1 MEAYKEMQNN
11 LDYLG
16 IDIEGINNAVNATE
30 NIIGCDTVDYDI
42 DVFNENVRANIDEII
57 NAVSANESVLDKL
70 TDIIISSY
78 YNEAAYVLE
87 EYAKSSGLEDVSFQA
102 ENKREYGKYQ
112 ISAVVD
118 GEIKPITSG
127 DEIEELFE
135 YLETERDLETK
146 KATDI
151 EQEITADSIIDIE
164 NDIQINDD
172 YNKLDVYVVMD
183 DQTLDTLMKRADMY
197 EKSGY
202 KDFDE
207 IIGSSAIVN
216 LYFVADEKGVDI
228 VLTIDDGEKYHDV
241 TFSEHPD
248 ENEFPLSHDESEMI
262 REKLEHFLG
271 KSAVEY
277 LKAVKWE
284 DMDIADIKQLTA
296 KDITP
301 EDITA
306 MQEARYKFTDV
317 YDYAKSRNL
326 LLGELMGVDAIYD
339 NRLITYHAEARDDY
353 GKMYD
358 IDEDTIQELE
368 NNILMIDESVAAE
381 IESKYHLVVI
391 SREPGEEVL
400 VPVVI
405 RTEDKT
411 LLPFSQMLEEAK
423 ALIPEKLE
431 GYATPISETEDLPI
445 EVKTMDKLSMLYDL
459 ANDELDMLYD
469 LAERDKLYDLADA
482 EFAGKIKRTNSMES
496 DFLDIMRYMGV
507 DLERINEAFHRAE
520 SIVTEGIGNEEDKR
534 YQCEVLHGNVRD
546 RFSETLQESVYSISK
561 DSIADGLITQAF
573 VDSYLNEA
581 KTMVAEREQP
591 KNEPP
596 KSKKEK
602 PSIELN

>member
-102 ENKREYGKYQ
+102 ENKKEYGKYQ

-127 DEIEELFE
+127 DELDELFE
-135 YLETERDLETK
+135 YLETERDAETK

-216 LYFVADEKGVDI
+216 SYFVADEKGVDI
-228 VLTIDDGEKYHDV
+228 VLTLDDGERYHDA

-248 ENEFPLSHDESEMI
+248 ENEFPLSHDESGMI
-262 REKLEHFLG
+262 KEKLEHFLG
-271 KSAVEY
+271 RPVVEY

-284 DMDIADIKQLTA
+284 EIERA
-296 KDITP
+296 
-301 EDITA
+301 
-306 MQEARYKFTDV
+306 
-317 YDYAKSRNL
+317 N
-326 LLGELMGVDAIYD
+326 
-339 NRLITYHAEARDDY
+339 
-353 GKMYD
+353 KM
-358 IDEDTIQELE
+358 E
-368 NNILMIDESVAAE
+368 NN
-381 IESKYHLVVI
+381 
-391 SREPGEEVL
+391 
-400 VPVVI
+400 
-405 RTEDKT
+405 
-411 LLPFSQMLEEAK
+411 
-423 ALIPEKLE
+423 
-431 GYATPISETEDLPI
+431 
-445 EVKTMDKLSMLYDL
+445 
-459 ANDELDMLYD
+459 
-469 LAERDKLYDLADA
+469 
-482 EFAGKIKRTNSMES
+482 
-496 DFLDIMRYMGV
+496 FLDIMRYMGV

-520 SIVTEGIGNEEDKR
+520 NIVTEGIGNEEDKR

-546 RFSETLQESVYSISK
+546 RISETLQESAYSISK

-581 KTMVAEREQP
+581 QTMVAEREQP

-596 KSKKEK
+596 KPKKEK
-602 PSIELN
+602 PSIELD

>member
-1 MEAYKEMQNN
+1 MNENSKNWTNYGDVNFLDEGGVQIRATDREDIYDAIIVIPNPENENTVFAGHLTIDISDYRKNAHAEQIATESFGADYTDEQLAVVVAENEGLPELGATAFNDNSSLAAYAMSWEAFEIDKAELEPM
-11 LDYLG
+11 LIELG
-16 IDIEGINNAVNATE
+16 IDI
-30 NIIGCDTVDYDI
+30 
-42 DVFNENVRANIDEII
+42 DVQYN
-57 NAVSANESVLDKL
+57 
-70 TDIIISSY
+70 SS
-78 YNEAAYVLE
+78 EKE
-87 EYAKSSGLEDVSFQA
+87 
-102 ENKREYGKYQ
+102 
-112 ISAVVD
+112 
-118 GEIKPITSG
+118 
-127 DEIEELFE
+127 
-135 YLETERDLETK
+135 
-146 KATDI
+146 
-151 EQEITADSIIDIE
+151 EITADSIIDIE

-183 DQTLDTLMKRADMY
+183 DQTLDRLMKRADMY

-228 VLTIDDGEKYHDV
+228 VLTLDDGEKYHDV

-277 LKAVKWE
+277 LKAEKWK
-284 DMDIADIKQLTA
+284 DMDTSDIKQLTA

-306 MQEARYKFTDV
+306 MQEAGYKFTDV

-326 LLGELMGVDAIYD
+326 LLGELMGVKAIYD
-339 NRLITYHAEARDDY
+339 NRLITYHAEAKDDY

-368 NNILMIDESVAAE
+368 NNILMIDELVAAE
-381 IESKYHLVVI
+381 TESKYHLVVI
-391 SREPGEEVL
+391 SRDPGEEVL

-411 LLPFSQMLEEAK
+411 LLPFSQMLEEVK

-431 GYATPISETEDLPI
+431 GYATPISETEDLPV

-459 ANDELDMLYD
+459 ANDELDMLYA

-482 EFAGKIKRTNSMES
+482 EFAGTIRRTNGMES

-520 SIVTEGIGNEEDKR
+520 SIVTEGIGSEEDKR

-546 RFSETLQESVYSISK
+546 RFSETLQESVHSISK

-573 VDSYLNEA
+573 VDSYFNEA
-581 KTMVAEREQP
+581 KTMAAEREP
-591 KNEPP
+591 SKP
-596 KSKKEK
+596 KKEK

>member
-172 YNKLDVYVVMD
+172 YNKLDVYVAMD

-207 IIGSSAIVN
+207 IIVN
-216 LYFVADEKGVDI
+216 SYFVADEKGVDI
-228 VLTIDDGEKYHDV
+228 VLTLDDGERYHDA

-262 REKLEHFLG
+262 KEKLEHFLG
-271 KSAVEY
+271 RPVVEY

-306 MQEARYKFTDV
+306 MQEAGYEFTDV
-317 YDYAKSRNL
+317 YDYAKSRGMS
-326 LLGELMGVDAIYD
+326 LGELMGVDVIYD
-339 NRLITYHAEARDDY
+339 NRLVTYDAEARDDY
-353 GKMYD
+353 GRMHD
-358 IDEDTIQELE
+358 VDEDTVQELE
-368 NNILMIDESVAAE
+368 DNILMIDESIAAE
-381 IESKYHLVVI
+381 IESKYHLAVI
-391 SREPGEEVL
+391 NKESGEEVL

-411 LLPFSQMLEEAK
+411 LLSFSQMLEEAK

-445 EVKTMDKLSMLYDL
+445 EVKTMDKLDMLYDL
-459 ANDELDMLYD
+459 AN
-469 LAERDKLYDLADA
+469 A
-482 EFAGKIKRTNSMES
+482 EFSKEIERANEMENN
-496 DFLDIMRYMGV
+496 FLDIMRYMGV

-520 SIVTEGIGNEEDKR
+520 NIVTEGIGNEEKKKNQR
-534 YQCEVLHGNVRD
+534 EVLHGNVRD
-546 RFSETLQESVYSISK
+546 RFSETLQESIYSISK

-573 VDSYLNEA
+573 VDSYLEEA
-581 KTMVAEREQP
+581 KAMVAEREPSKP
-591 KNEPP
+591 K
-596 KSKKEK
+596 KGK
-602 PSIELN
+602 PSIELD